1 MNSAEDL
8 VKSWKN
14 EKKKKVHLVFMLNSQ
29 RQERFLFFPILIHSV
44 SFESVVSPLVPKTK
58 KKQNPKR
65 TSSLQTRGRV
75 QRKKR
80 ERGALGTYRKRK
92 RKDSERVAKLR
103 RCSVWAE

>member
-58 KKQNPKR
+58 KTKSEENKFVAN
-65 TSSLQTRGRV
+65 TWKSA
-75 QRKKR
+75 
-80 ERGALGTYRKRK
+80 EEEERKRCARHISK
-92 RKDSERVAKLR
+92 EE
-103 RCSVWAE
+103 AEGQRTCGKAQAVFRLG